1 MSAGSEW
8 VERYV
13 TAWETN
19 EPEQIGGLFADDG
32 AVYLTA
38 PDVEPRRGREQIVA
52 GWLEDRDE
60 PGTWTFDWS
69 IIHEDE
75 GFVVVQGRTEYPA
88 DRDYLNL
95 WIVRLD
101 GTGRATGFTEWYM
114 HRPH

>member
-13 TAWETN
+13 AAWASN
-19 EPEQIGGLFADDG
+19 DPDDIAALFADD

-38 PDVEPRRGREQIVA
+38 PDVEPRLGREQIVA

-60 PGTWTFDWS
+60 PATWTFEWS
-69 IIHEDE
+69 IIHEDD
-75 GFVVVQGRTEYPA
+75 GFAVVQGRTAYPA
-88 DRDYLNL
+88 DKDYLNL

-101 GTGRATGFTEWYM
+101 PNGRATEFTEWYM